1 MTTRCRYNLSTL
13 FADLPLLDVGIVTA
27 AAREVGREVGVAM
40 PLGAVVAQLTG
51 ALLAQRNGSVDHSAW
66 LLLVKELS
74 GRAAAEPTVS

>member
-1 MTTRCRYNLSTL
+1 MTTRRRYNLSTL
-13 FADLPLLDVGIVTA
+13 FADLPLLDLGIVTA
-27 AAREVGREVGVAM
+27 AAGEVGVAM

-51 ALLAQRNGSVDHSAW
+51 ALRAQRNGSVDHSAW